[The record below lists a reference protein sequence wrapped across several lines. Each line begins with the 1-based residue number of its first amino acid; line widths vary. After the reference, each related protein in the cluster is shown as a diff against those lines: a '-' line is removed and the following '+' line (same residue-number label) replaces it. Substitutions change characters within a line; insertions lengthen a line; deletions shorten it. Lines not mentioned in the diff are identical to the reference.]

1 MDDERTRRFEALALP
16 HLDAAYNLARWLLR
30 DESAARDVVQESY
43 LRAFRFFDGLR
54 GGEARPWLLGIVRNT
69 CFTWLQSLR
78 KDGDMLPFDEERDSE
93 GGEGLTPADGNPEGL
108 LLQKLERRRVQAAI
122 EALPPVF
129 REVIVLREL
138 EDLSYEEIARIAG
151 VPAGTVMSRLSRGRR
166 FLRTHLLE
174 QEAGR

>member
-1 MDDERTRRFEALALP
+1 
-16 HLDAAYNLARWLLR
+16 
-30 DESAARDVVQESY
+30 
-43 LRAFRFFDGLR
+43 
-54 GGEARPWLLGIVRNT
+54 
-69 CFTWLQSLR
+69 
-78 KDGDMLPFDEERDSE
+78 
-93 GGEGLTPADGNPEGL
+93 
-108 LLQKLERRRVQAAI
+108 LECRRVQAAI

-166 FLRTHLLE
+166 LLRTHLLE